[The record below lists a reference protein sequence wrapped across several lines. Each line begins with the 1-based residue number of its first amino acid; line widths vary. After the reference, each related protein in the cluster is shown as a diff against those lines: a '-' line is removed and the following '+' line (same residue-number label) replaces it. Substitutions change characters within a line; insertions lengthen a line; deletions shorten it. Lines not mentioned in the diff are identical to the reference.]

1 MNYYY
6 SPASLYK
13 VKPKGEASYY
23 LTLWG
28 DEKEKGAQI
37 SEVHDDLEYLGE
49 THLIISQPWY
59 EPLRAMYNS
68 IRNAFIDKP

>member
-6 SPASLYK
+6 TPASLYK
-13 VKPKGEASYY
+13 VNPKEEASYY

-37 SEVHDDLEYLGE
+37 SEIHDDLEYLGE

-59 EPLRAMYNS
+59 EPLRALCYS
-68 IRNAFIDKP
+68 VRKWFRNG